1 MQDIKI
7 KLHCAQELEIEVTK
21 KDEHLVEIRQE
32 LEKIKSVLQTVDK
45 SSEEKITQLKESI
58 SSKEMELNNYRL
70 EIEALKACKAELQND
85 LVTTQKEAQELKEN
99 ICEKDKIIDSFKTD
113 NQKIAEE
120 LEGLRQVL
128 KQSDLVAQKEV
139 N

>member
-1 MQDIKI
+1 
-7 KLHCAQELEIEVTK
+7 LEDEATK
-21 KDEHLVEIRQE
+21 KDEQLIKTRQE
-32 LEKIKSVLQTVDK
+32 LENIKSILQTVEK
-45 SSEEKITQLKESI
+45 SSEEKIYQLKDSI
-58 SSKEMELNNYRL
+58 SSKETDLNNYRL

-99 ICEKDKIIDSFKTD
+99 VCEKENIIKFYKTD
-113 NQKIAEE
+113 NDKIAEE

>member
-1 MQDIKI
+1 
-7 KLHCAQELEIEVTK
+7 LEDEATK
-21 KDEHLVEIRQE
+21 KDEQLIKTRQE
-32 LEKIKSVLQTVDK
+32 LENIKSILQTVEK
-45 SSEEKITQLKESI
+45 SSEDKISQLKDSI
-58 SSKEMELNNYRL
+58 SSKETELNNYRL

-99 ICEKDKIIDSFKTD
+99 VCEKDNIIKFYKTD
-113 NQKIAEE
+113 NDKIAEE